1 MGKKIQIALW
11 IALAVVTARTAYI
24 LYERHAEKATQ
35 IHKPAPPLNADY
47 YVTPKKLYL
56 YDLKSA
62 QQLTQQPV
70 WVKLG
75 YAYTYYPY
83 EPGSHSVNFAHE
95 AGQLLPLEKLQVK
108 NVITAAAPDSPGR
121 QIMAVF
127 EKDGKAY
134 AFSIGIV
141 SDGNYH
147 FYADDMLFIQDPH
160 DLYKHWTSDVWAA
173 IDRHELKPGMSEL
186 QVSFAVGL
194 GVAEGSGG
202 SEDKTMNYAN
212 GGKPLSVTFRNGKAV
227 EVQKGS

>member
-1 MGKKIQIALW
+1 MGKKIQIALG
-11 IALAVVTARTAYI
+11 IALAVVTVRTAYI
-24 LYERHAEKATQ
+24 LYERHAEEAPQ
-35 IHKPAPPLNADY
+35 VHKPAPALNADY

-83 EPGSHSVNFAHE
+83 DMERHSVNFAHE
-95 AGQLLPLEKLQVK
+95 AGQLPPLEKLQIK
-108 NVITAAAPDSPGR
+108 DVITASAPGSPGR

-127 EKDGKAY
+127 EKDGKAD
-134 AFSIGIV
+134 AFSIGME

-147 FYADDMLFIQDPH
+147 FYSDDMLFIQDPH
-160 DLYKHWTSDVWAA
+160 ELYKHWSAETWAA
-173 IDRHELKPGMSEL
+173 IDQHQVMPGMNEL

-202 SEDKTMNYAN
+202 SEDKTLDYAN

-227 EVQKGS
+227 QVQKGS